1 MTVRK
6 LTFALLLTFFGL
18 GLAAQEA
25 GSTYRSFTPADQW
38 EVGVDLG
45 TPMVL
50 GDIDA
55 KFPGFGGGF
64 AAPGSAGPG
73 GSQRLPDRR
82 PGRRRA

>member
-1 MTVRK
+1 MMVRK

-45 TPMVL
+45 TPMII
-50 GDIDA
+50 GDIKAD
-55 KFPGFGGGF
+55 FPGFGGGLHVRK
-64 AAPGSAGPG
+64 ALAMCSLYALVACTVP
-73 GSQRLPDRR
+73 
-82 PGRRRA
+82 